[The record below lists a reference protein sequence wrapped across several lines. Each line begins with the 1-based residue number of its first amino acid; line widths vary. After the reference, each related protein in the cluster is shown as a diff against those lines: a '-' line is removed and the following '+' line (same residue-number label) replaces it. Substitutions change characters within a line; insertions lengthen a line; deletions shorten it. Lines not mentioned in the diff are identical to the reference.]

1 MPTKKKEDLLGRS
14 RALIAGKKIT
24 SLSDFQETPTEDA
37 AAEKADAPDVAGAPA
52 SEQPAVSMDIDEKP
66 TTENV
71 RTTTYH
77 SVHRRTRVAAKV
89 VRENFR
95 FTEELSA
102 ALERYVAERRLKKNT
117 VVEIALEQHLK
128 QEGFL

>member
-37 AAEKADAPDVAGAPA
+37 AAEKADAPDVAGEPA
-52 SEQPAVSMDIDEKP
+52 SEQPAASMDIEEKP
-66 TTENV
+66 TDYV
-71 RTTTYH
+71 RTTTYKD
-77 SVHRRTRVAAKV
+77 VHRRTRVAAKV